1 MCAIW
6 PRPLARAQGKN
17 IVPAFAR
24 VGPIGGDAPG
34 KQGRAFAF
42 SFHAKPQPPV
52 SASSPETDLP
62 SGDPLSDTVDSVPDP
77 CAKPHSTDRRKMP
90 GLMLGAMGVVFGDI
104 GTSPLY
110 ALRETVRYTEGGL
123 ANHVAVMGS
132 LSMIFWALI
141 LVVTVKYVLIIMRA
155 DNNGEGGTLA
165 LAALAHRSTG
175 MSRRLKSTIGV
186 GAIVGLALFYGDGI
200 LTPAISVLSA
210 VEGLGVEAPH
220 FAPLVVPLTLAIL
233 IGLFMIQSRGT
244 HKLGRLF
251 GPVMLLWFLAL
262 GVFGF
267 LSLIRNPV
275 ILTAVN
281 PWYALQ
287 MFIHAP
293 WVAFVSLG
301 AVVLAVTG
309 CEALYADMGHFG
321 KRPIQYA
328 WLFIALPA
336 LLLNY
341 FGQGAALLRNPA
353 DAAYAFFSVIPQWAH
368 YPMVIMATLAA
379 IIASQ
384 AVITGVFSMT
394 QQAVQLGQLPRME
407 IRHTSAT
414 DYGQIYVPRMNVLLA
429 LGVVLIVL
437 IFKNSGA
444 LAAAYGIAVTG
455 VMVIDTFNASV
466 VAGRQ
471 WRWNATLVL
480 LLFGAMGA
488 SDMIFFTSNA
498 LKIPE
503 GGWLPLLI
511 AFAVFVGMDTWRRG
525 RRVHMEKV
533 RSESLPLNLFLERAD
548 KSTLRVAGLGVFLSS
563 RTDVVPGALL
573 HNLKHNKVLHER
585 VVIATVV
592 VEDTPM
598 VAAAKRIDV
607 EKLGK
612 GFYAVRIHHGFFET
626 PDVPRALEDARRFGL
641 ALDLNTAT
649 FFIGRE
655 TLVHAEHSEL
665 SRWRNWLYRNIAG
678 NALSPARFY
687 HLPPNRVVELGTQVT
702 I

>member
-1 MCAIW
+1 
-6 PRPLARAQGKN
+6 
-17 IVPAFAR
+17 
-24 VGPIGGDAPG
+24 
-34 KQGRAFAF
+34 
-42 SFHAKPQPPV
+42 
-52 SASSPETDLP
+52 
-62 SGDPLSDTVDSVPDP
+62 
-77 CAKPHSTDRRKMP
+77 
-90 GLMLGAMGVVFGDI
+90 MLGAMGVVFGDI

-110 ALRETVRYTEGGL
+110 ALRQTVLATEGGL
-123 ANHVAVMGS
+123 ANHIAVMGS

-165 LAALAHRSTG
+165 LAALAHRSQGLT
-175 MSRRLKSTIGV
+175 RKVKATIGI
-186 GAIVGLALFYGDGI
+186 GAIIGLALFFGDGM
-200 LTPAISVLSA
+200 LTPAITVLSA
-210 VEGLGVEAPH
+210 VEGLTVETPRFAPMVV
-220 FAPLVVPLTLAIL
+220 PLVVAIL
-233 IGLFMIQSRGT
+233 IGLFLMQSSGT

-251 GPVMLLWFLAL
+251 GPVMLLWFFVL
-262 GVFGF
+262 GAFGF
-267 LSLIRNPV
+267 LSLVRTPA
-275 ILTAVN
+275 ILAAVN
-281 PWYALQ
+281 PYYALE
-287 MFIHAP
+287 MFLNAP

-309 CEALYADMGHFG
+309 CEALYADMVHFG

-328 WLFIALPA
+328 WLFVALPA
-336 LLLNY
+336 LMLNY
-341 FGQGAALLRNPA
+341 FGQGAALLRNPGEA
-353 DAAYAFFSVIPQWAH
+353 SIAFFSVIPHWAH
-368 YPMVIMATLAA
+368 LPMVMLATLAA

-384 AVITGVFSMT
+384 SVITGVFSMT

-414 DYGQIYVPRMNVLLA
+414 DYGQIYVPRMNAFLA
-429 LGVVLIVL
+429 VGVVLIVL
-437 IFKNSGA
+437 IFRSSGA

-455 VMVIDTFNASV
+455 VMVIDTFNASI
-466 VAGRQ
+466 VAGKQ
-471 WRWNATLVL
+471 WRWNPAVVIG
-480 LLFGAMGA
+480 LFGAIGI
-488 SDMIFFTSNA
+488 SDLLFFSANS

-511 AFAVFVGMDTWRRG
+511 AFGVFVGMDTWRRG

-548 KSTLRVAGLGVFLSS
+548 KSAQRVAGLGVFLSS

-585 VVIATVV
+585 VVIATVS
-592 VEDTPM
+592 VEDTPL
-598 VAAAKRIDV
+598 VPANKRIEV

-626 PDVPRALEDARRFGL
+626 PDVPQAMEDARRFGL
-641 ALDLNTAT
+641 ALDVTTAT

-655 TLVHAEHSEL
+655 TLVPAEHSEL
-665 SRWRNWLYRNIAG
+665 SRWRNWLYRTLAG

-687 HLPPNRVVELGTQVT
+687 HLPPNRVVELGTQ
-702 I
+702 IAI

>member
-1 MCAIW
+1 MVSQDD
-6 PRPLARAQGKN
+6 PLASAPALPRAVEHEAAN
-17 IVPAFAR
+17 
-24 VGPIGGDAPG
+24 
-34 KQGRAFAF
+34 
-42 SFHAKPQPPV
+42 
-52 SASSPETDLP
+52 
-62 SGDPLSDTVDSVPDP
+62 
-77 CAKPHSTDRRKMP
+77 DRRNLG
-90 GLMLGAMGVVFGDI
+90 GLMLGALGVVFGDI

-110 ALRETVRYTEGGL
+110 ALKTTVLATEGGL
-123 ANHVAVMGS
+123 PNHIAVMGS

-165 LAALAHRSTG
+165 LAALAHRSPG
-175 MSRRLKSTIGV
+175 MTRKIKAAIGI
-186 GAIVGLALFYGDGI
+186 GAIVGLALFFGDGM
-200 LTPAISVLSA
+200 LTPAITVLSA
-210 VEGLGVEAPH
+210 VEGLKVESHTFGA
-220 FAPLVVPLTLAIL
+220 LVVPLSLGIL
-233 IGLFMIQSRGT
+233 VVLFALQSHGT
-244 HKLGRLF
+244 HRIGRLF

-262 GVFGF
+262 AGFG
-267 LSLIRNPV
+267 LTSLVRTPA
-275 ILTAVN
+275 ILAAVN
-281 PWYALQ
+281 PFYALD
-287 MFIHAP
+287 MFIEAP

-328 WLFIALPA
+328 WLLIALPA
-336 LLLNY
+336 LMLNY
-341 FGQGAALLRNPA
+341 FGQGAALLRHPEHA
-353 DAAYAFFSVIPQWAH
+353 EIAFFSVIPHWAH
-368 YPMVIMATLAA
+368 IPMVILATLAA

-414 DYGQIYVPRMNVLLA
+414 DYGQIFVPRMNALLA
-429 LGVVLIVL
+429 VGVVLIVL
-437 IFKNSGA
+437 IFKSSDA

-455 VMVIDTFNASV
+455 VMVIDTFNAGI
-466 VAGRQ
+466 VARKQ
-471 WRWNATLVL
+471 WNWMFWLVIG
-480 LLFGAMGA
+480 LFGAMA
-488 SDMIFFTSNA
+488 ISDMTFFTANA

-503 GGWLPLLI
+503 GGWLPLFI
-511 AFAVFVGMDTWRRG
+511 AFGVFIAMDTWRRG

-548 KSTLRVAGLGVFLSS
+548 KSTTRVAGLGVFLSS
-563 RTDVVPGALL
+563 RTDIVPGALL

-585 VVIATVV
+585 VVIANVV
-592 VEDTPM
+592 VEDTPL
-598 VAAAKRIDV
+598 VAPAKRIEV

-612 GFYAVRIHHGFFET
+612 GFYAVKIHHGFFET
-626 PDVPRALEDARRFGL
+626 PDVPQALEDARRFGL
-641 ALDLNTAT
+641 ALDVDTAT

-655 TLVHAEHSEL
+655 TLVPAEKSEL
-665 SRWRNWLYRNIAG
+665 GKWRNRLYRAMAS

-687 HLPPNRVVELGTQVT
+687 HLPTNRVVELGTQIT